1 LVVAGGLLIG
11 LLAGVFAAAF
21 LNQFEGGGIRD
32 DQELY
37 ERTELFNLA
46 TVSRKAVL
54 AASRADQ
61 SAAPVRVDGLG
72 ELPIILSQA
81 LEKSPGAILILGA
94 NGPAASCAFTL
105 ALAKQFAQRGMRAL
119 TVDATETRQISK
131 LLGLEGRPGF
141 FDAMR
146 SPVSLDEL
154 EVAVGELR
162 VLPAGARGKSES
174 SPQTALS
181 TQNGCALAY
190 NGTTLIDGGT
200 IDGQDFASL
209 LSVVGIILVVVDA
222 DRTQYDKV
230 LNALRTMNP
239 YQTRLVATVMQT

>member
-1 LVVAGGLLIG
+1 
-11 LLAGVFAAAF
+11 
-21 LNQFEGGGIRD
+21 
-32 DQELY
+32 
-37 ERTELFNLA
+37 
-46 TVSRKAVL
+46 TVSRKAIV
-54 AASRADQ
+54 AASRADPA
-61 SAAPVRVDGLG
+61 AAPLRVDGLG
-72 ELPIILSQA
+72 ELPAILTQA

-146 SPVSLDEL
+146 SPVALDEL
-154 EVAVGELR
+154 EVAVGGLH
-162 VLPAGARGKSES
+162 VLPAGARDSSEP

-190 NGTTLIDGGT
+190 NGTTLIDGGA

-209 LSVVGIILVVVDA
+209 LSVVGIILVVVEAGKSQDA
-222 DRTQYDKV
+222 KV

-239 YQTRLVATVMQT
+239 YQTRLVATVLQT